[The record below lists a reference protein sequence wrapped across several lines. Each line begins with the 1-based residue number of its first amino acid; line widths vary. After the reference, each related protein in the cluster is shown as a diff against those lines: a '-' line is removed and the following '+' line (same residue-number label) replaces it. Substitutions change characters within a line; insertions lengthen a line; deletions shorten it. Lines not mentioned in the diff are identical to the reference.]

1 LNYLIAKVLF
11 SVGAGDRPIGA
22 EFSIQASST
31 ALKKVKQNRRSGK
44 KQQLIY
50 QWTSRDSQDY
60 LLKAKVGHFFLL
72 TKLNSGLFQ
81 TNNPCRVWPFHL

>member
-50 QWTSRDSQDY
+50 QWTSR
-60 LLKAKVGHFFLL
+60 
-72 TKLNSGLFQ
+72 
-81 TNNPCRVWPFHL
+81 PFPAFPMEHASVEILSATPMLSALSFSTSRKS